1 MLLQGTCG
9 MKMKQ
14 LAFMGIMFTVM
25 LFIVYR
31 TTNFQYRR
39 TETVSEYGPSYTLK
53 ADGPGSLNLLAMPVA
68 IKQKDNV
75 NKIAQK
81 FRSESF
87 TIILFNYDGNVDGWW
102 DLAWTKKA
110 VHIVAHNQTKW

>member
-53 ADGPGSLNLLAMPVA
+53 LSGMASKRLNSLPHGINEP
-68 IKQKDNV
+68 K
-75 NKIAQK
+75 
-81 FRSESF
+81 S
-87 TIILFNYDGNVDGWW
+87 
-102 DLAWTKKA
+102 DL
-110 VHIVAHNQTKW
+110 